1 MSMNGKVFKEAFI
14 CSLPVMMGYLSMGAA
29 FGILLTANT
38 GLNPLWSL
46 LMSLTILSG
55 SLQFAAVD
63 MISGSLSLLEIGILT
78 LFINFRYSMYGLSL
92 IRRFREAGSRRWYLI
107 FALTDETYAL
117 LLKKRPHAGPGDSD
131 NFMLTLAS
139 LNHSYWVIGCVTGSI
154 AGKLIEFNTKG
165 IDFSMTAL
173 FLVILTDQCR
183 EKRNRLPAVIG
194 GAATLLCRC
203 LFGPGNMLIPAMAL
217 ILIGVLVFRRK
228 LDVPDTER
236 GGEAG

>member
-1 MSMNGKVFKEAFI
+1 MSRKVFNEAFV

-38 GLNPLWSL
+38 GLNPLWSFF
-46 LMSLTILSG
+46 MSVTILSG

-63 MISGSLSLLEIGILT
+63 MIAGSVSLLEIGILT

-92 IRRFREAGSRRWYLI
+92 IRRFREAGPRRWYLI

-131 NFMLTLAS
+131 GFMLMLSA

-154 AGKLIEFNTKG
+154 AGKLIEFNPKG

-183 EKRNRLPAVIG
+183 EKRNRIPALTG
-194 GAATLLCRC
+194 GAATLLCRFV
-203 LFGPGNMLIPAMAL
+203 FGPGNMLIPAMAL
-217 ILIGVLVFRRK
+217 ILVSVLVFRRR
-228 LDVPDTER
+228 LDTPDQSS
-236 GGEAG
+236 GGAA

>member
-1 MSMNGKVFKEAFI
+1 MNKKVFKEAFV

-63 MISGSLSLLEIGILT
+63 MISGSLSLLEICNLT
-78 LFINFRYSMYGLSL
+78 LYINFPNSKYGLSL
-92 IRRFREAGSRRWYLI
+92 IRRFREARSRRWYLI